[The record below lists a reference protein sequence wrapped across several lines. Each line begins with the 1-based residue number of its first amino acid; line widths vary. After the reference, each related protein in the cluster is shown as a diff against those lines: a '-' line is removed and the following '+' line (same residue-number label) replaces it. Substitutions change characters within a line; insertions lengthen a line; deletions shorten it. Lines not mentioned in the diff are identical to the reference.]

1 MSARSFRVLMLADF
15 AVLWRASQALKFVTF
30 PTQVIFKSSKM
41 IPVMIMG
48 KIIDKRVYTATDYA
62 LAITISIGVV
72 RGVCA
77 QAAVD
82 LKLPKH
88 FHFSHLAFPSVFRCS
103 LSVTGWLLL
112 LCFD

>member
-1 MSARSFRVLMLADF
+1 M
-15 AVLWRASQALKFVTF
+15 TF

-72 RGVCA
+72 SGACAEAVVCFESA
-77 QAAVD
+77 Q
-82 LKLPKH
+82 P
-88 FHFSHLAFPSVFRCS
+88 FPFLAPYFFLRRSSLCVVVCS
-103 LSVTGWLLL
+103 